1 MRLTGTQSMN
11 ERIRELRK
19 HLKLT
24 QQEFADRLG
33 IPRNNI
39 AGYETGKRSPSEA
52 AIALICKEFG
62 VNPDW
67 IRSGKGDMLLKKPDN
82 AFDYLINE
90 YGLTRKEA
98 VLIEKFAEM
107 NDKSRQAILEYI
119 ASVAKDLQ
127 GE

>member
-1 MRLTGTQSMN
+1 MN

-19 HLKLT
+19 YLKLT

-62 VNPDW
+62 VNPEW
-67 IRSGKGDMLLKKPDN
+67 IKKGKGSVFM
-82 AFDYLINE
+82 AGSSSAIEYLMQE
-90 YGLTRKEA
+90 YGLNRKEA
-98 VLIEKFAEM
+98 ILIERFAGM
-107 NDKSRQAILEYI
+107 NPKGRKAVLEYVE
-119 ASVAKDLQ
+119 SVANEFQKEKKNSDHK
-127 GE
+127 